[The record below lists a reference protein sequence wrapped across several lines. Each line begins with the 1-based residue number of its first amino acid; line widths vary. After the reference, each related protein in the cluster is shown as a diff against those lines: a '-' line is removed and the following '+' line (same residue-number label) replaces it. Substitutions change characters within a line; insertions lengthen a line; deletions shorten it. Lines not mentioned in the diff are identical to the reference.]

1 MPETLDTTSNQYLT
15 FKLDDDLYGL
25 GIASVKEVLEYT
37 QITKVPR
44 TQEYMRG
51 LINVRGNAVPV
62 VDLKLKFGMD
72 KTEQNLDTCIVI
84 VEVDLEGEF
93 TTIGTLVDGV
103 EEVLEIDPGMIEPPP
118 KLGTK
123 INSRFMSGIGKLED
137 KFVIIL
143 NAERLFTA
151 EELDVLFEVQESG
164 DFIKEQTDN
173 Q

>member
-151 EELDVLFEVQESG
+151 EELDVLSEVQESG